1 MPGSSK
7 TRMVPLLGMQEAA
20 NLAACFLR
28 DVSAAIEALPP
39 KLCCQ
44 GYAVYSPEGSED
56 LLRTILPPSFGL
68 LCRRD
73 ATLGV
78 VLHGASE
85 HLLALG
91 HDCVVLVN
99 ADSPTLPPPLMV
111 EAIRLLRLPGDRVVL
126 GPATDGGY
134 YLIGLKRA
142 HESLFTGIPWST
154 AAVYATTVT
163 RAAEIGLPVAS
174 LSPWYDIDEAEALAM
189 LLAEMR
195 GEKLDFA
202 AAGMTGGTAAFTRA
216 FLAKHPELEHQVAHL
231 APHLGP

>member
-1 MPGSSK
+1 
-7 TRMVPLLGMQEAA
+7 MVPLLGMQGAA
-20 NLAACFLR
+20 GLAACFLR

-39 KLCCQ
+39 KLGCR
-44 GYAVYSPEGSED
+44 GMPSIRPRDRKTAPYHIAAKLR
-56 LLRTILPPSFGL
+56 LLY
-68 LCRRD
+68 RRD

-78 VLHGASE
+78 VLHGAVRASSSARARLRPARQCR
-85 HLLALG
+85 H
-91 HDCVVLVN
+91 
-99 ADSPTLPPPLMV
+99 PTLPPPLIA
-111 EAIRLLRLPGDRVVL
+111 EAVQLLRLPGDRVVL

-134 YLIGLKRA
+134 YLIGLKHA
-142 HESLFTGIPWST
+142 HESLFTGIPCST

-202 AAGMTGGTAAFTRA
+202 AAGMTGGNAAFTRA
-216 FLAKHPELEHQVAHL
+216 FLAKHPELEHQVASL